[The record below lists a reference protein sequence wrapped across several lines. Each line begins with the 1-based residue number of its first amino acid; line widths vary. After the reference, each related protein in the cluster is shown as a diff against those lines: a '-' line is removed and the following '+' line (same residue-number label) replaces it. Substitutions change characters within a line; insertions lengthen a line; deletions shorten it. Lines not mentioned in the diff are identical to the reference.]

1 MYSLDYSQKVT
12 ETLVPDK
19 RTPKTTALL
28 QQYAKEVSDNH
39 TWIFTNYKQT
49 QYLADWTT
57 GTYAK
62 NNVVRYSKSVYV
74 SVISG
79 NTSEPSY
86 DNNWLLIS
94 DNFLGSDFRLAIR
107 GEKVV
112 LEYALN
118 IWFDTTFRQPSSTT
132 PSDIYLTTNTLSDN
146 PFVVGYTEI
155 ESSKVF
161 SDTSSEFVTNS
172 YSFTDQYN
180 LIINVPNSFFV
191 SLGATDEIRQ
201 SIIRNFA
208 DKYVSAGITY
218 NIITY

>member
-1 MYSLDYSQKVT
+1 MYSLDYNQKVV

-19 RTPKTTALL
+19 RTLKTTKLL

-39 TWIFTNYKQT
+39 NWIFTNYKQT
-49 QYLADWTT
+49 QYLADWSA

-62 NNVVRYSKSVYV
+62 NAVVRYSKAVYV
-74 SVISG
+74 SVINY

-86 DNNWLLIS
+86 SNEWLLIS
-94 DNFLGSDFRLAIR
+94 NNFLGTDFQLAIR
-107 GEKVV
+107 GEKIV

-118 IWFDTTFRQPSSTT
+118 VWFDTVFRQPSSST

-146 PFVVGYTEI
+146 PFVVGIDEI
-155 ESSKVF
+155 ESSNVF
-161 SDTSSEFVTNS
+161 SDNSSEFITNT
-172 YSFTDQYN
+172 YSFTNQFN
-180 LIINVPNSFFV
+180 LTINVPTSFFV
-191 SLGATDEIRQ
+191 SLGATDEIRN

-208 DKYVSAGITY
+208 DKYISAGITY